1 MRITSI
7 LFAVIA
13 LIFGASAAYPA
24 DVFSAKDAP
33 GTTVVEDTANP
44 FAGFYAG
51 VDVGGQFT
59 SIAITD
65 PEGRYEELFDGISN
79 DGFTFG
85 GHVGYNQC
93 FGRVCFGPYF
103 EGGWSDGKT
112 TFADIDVLSFEN
124 YMQPGVLVGVQVG
137 KSTFVS
143 VGLGYEWQGW
153 EASVPGTSVDVD
165 AEAISYNAAIE
176 TLIAPQVSFGVKV
189 DYLDYRKVEVGSGGG
204 DISDYLEDTEA
215 LRVRARITVRP
226 NQLVRSL
233 VSITDR

>member
-7 LFAVIA
+7 LFAAIA

-24 DVFSAKDAP
+24 DVFSSKDVP
-33 GTTVVEDTANP
+33 EQRVVEDTTNP

-59 SIAITD
+59 SIAISVPGSGLD
-65 PEGRYEELFDGISN
+65 EAFDGLSN

-85 GHVGYNQC
+85 GHGGYNQC

-112 TFADIDVLSFEN
+112 TFADVDVLKFED
-124 YMQPGVLVGVQVG
+124 YIQAGALIGVQVG

-153 EASVPGTSVDVD
+153 EASNGRDAVDVD
-165 AEAISYNAAIE
+165 AEAISYNAGVE
-176 TLIAPQVSFGVKV
+176 TLIASNVSFGVKV
-189 DYLDYRKVEVGSGGG
+189 DYLDYRNVEADGT
-204 DISDYLEDTEA
+204 DLSDYLEDTEA